1 MNKNDFPK
9 RKNIR
14 LKNYD
19 YSEPGAYFITICT
32 DKRRKIL
39 SKIVGGDV
47 LDAPHVELMEY
58 GRVADKYINQ
68 LNCHYENISVEQYVV
83 MPNHIHLILFVR
95 QDGASRTSPPTV
107 KQHSIVPAFVSAFKR
122 FCNKECGESIWQ
134 RGFYDHI
141 IRNKHDYEEISKYI
155 YENPLKW
162 QFDELY
168 SEG

>member
-1 MNKNDFPK
+1 MMNKENLPK

-14 LKNYD
+14 LNNYD

-95 QDGASRTSPPTV
+95 QDGASGTV
-107 KQHSIVPAFVSAFKR
+107 QCSM
-122 FCNKECGESIWQ
+122 
-134 RGFYDHI
+134 I
-141 IRNKHDYEEISKYI
+141 IYR
-155 YENPLKW
+155 
-162 QFDELY
+162 
-168 SEG
+168 